1 MSHNNARQL
10 TLELMRVFVAVI
22 ETKSFSRAGEELG
35 KSQPAI
41 TQIIK
46 RLEDILALPLLLRK
60 QGRIEAPTLDGRIF
74 YLKAKKVLDATN
86 EAYFSIRG
94 SPFAGKLR
102 IGILDDFQAKYI
114 PMLIRSCRSIYQNVE
129 LEITSELS
137 WRLNEGL
144 ERGYLDAI
152 LNKHVYNHNIS
163 ETPLSIEPIRWVA
176 AQDFILAPGPVPLVA
191 FHEGCLYRQCAIE
204 ALNNSGIDW
213 KIAYSSYSYSNIQEA
228 VSAGMGISP
237 LPLRAMLLDQHDI
250 TLTSNLP
257 SLPDICMTIKLSQSL
272 KADQMA
278 NEIVRLI
285 AQTFVKESSLLYYGE
300 DGLFPSE

>member
-1 MSHNNARQL
+1 MLYGNARQL
-10 TLELMRVFVAVI
+10 TLEHMRVFVAVI
-22 ETKSFSRAGEELG
+22 ETKSFSKAGEELG

-94 SPFAGKLR
+94 SPFSGKLR
-102 IGILDDFQAKYI
+102 IGVLDDFQAKYI
-114 PMLIRSCRSIYQNVE
+114 PMLIRSCRSIYPNVE

-144 ERGYLDAI
+144 QRGHLDAI
-152 LNKHVYNHNIS
+152 LNKHVYTHNVS
-163 ETPLSIEPIRWVA
+163 ETPLSVEPLRWVA
-176 AQDFILAPGPVPLVA
+176 SQDFVLTSTPVPLVV
-191 FHEGCLYRQCAIE
+191 FHEGCLYRQCAVD
-204 ALNNSGIDW
+204 ALNKCGIEW

-237 LPLRAMLLDQHDI
+237 LPPRAMLLNHHDI
-250 TLTSNLP
+250 SLTSELP

-272 KADQMA
+272 KADRMA

-285 AQTFVKESSLLYYGE
+285 AQTFVKENSLLDYGSN
-300 DGLFPSE
+300 DTFVD